1 MLVRCLLVEKEG
13 QGSGDHQVTAVIQ
26 TQNLSKWYGN
36 VLGLNDV
43 TLEIEAGITGILGP
57 NGAGKSTFLKLI
69 TGQIK
74 SNIGSVTIDGQR
86 VWNNFSLFSKI
97 GFCPEQDSFFEE
109 MTGWQFLTSLLRLY
123 HFSTAEIEEKAD
135 KALEIVELTEDK
147 HRAVRSYSRG
157 MRQRLKV
164 AQSIAHDPAIIILDE
179 PLNGLD
185 PLGRRK
191 IIRLI
196 KEYKGEGRTIV
207 VSSHVLPEIEAMT
220 NQIILIHQGKI
231 FAQGDI
237 HYIRDLIETHP
248 HIISIK
254 CSDPRQL
261 AQKFIQHDFVLKVN
275 FDQKKGSLLVE
286 TNNRDKFFGLLPV
299 LFVENRIEV
308 EEITSPDDNLQAVFD
323 YLIGK

>member
-1 MLVRCLLVEKEG
+1 M
-13 QGSGDHQVTAVIQ
+13 TAVIQ
-26 TQNLSKWYGN
+26 TQSLSKWYGN
-36 VLGLNDV
+36 VLGLSDV
-43 TLEIEAGITGILGP
+43 TLEIEPGITGILGP

-74 SNIGSVTIDGQR
+74 SNIGTVTIEGEQ
-86 VWNNFSLFSKI
+86 VWNNFSQFAKI
-97 GFCPEQDSFFEE
+97 GFCPEQDSFYEE

-123 HFSTAEIEEKAD
+123 HLPAAEIEEKAD
-135 KALEIVELTEDK
+135 KALDIVELSEDK

-164 AQSIAHDPAIIILDE
+164 AQSIAHDPRIIILDE

-196 KEYKGEGRTIV
+196 KEYKGEGRTIM

-248 HIISIK
+248 HIIAIK
-254 CSDPRQL
+254 CSDPRKL
-261 AQKFIQHDFVLKVN
+261 AQKFIRHDFVLKVN
-275 FDQKKGSLLVE
+275 FDLKKGTLLVE
-286 TNNRDKFFGLLPV
+286 TNNRDKFFGLLPE
-299 LFVENRIEV
+299 LFVENNINV

>member
-1 MLVRCLLVEKEG
+1 MTDIIK
-13 QGSGDHQVTAVIQ
+13 

-36 VLGLNDV
+36 VLGLNDI
-43 TLEIEAGITGILGP
+43 TLQIGTGITGLLGP

-74 SNIGSVTIDGQR
+74 PNIGAVYIKGEKIR
-86 VWNNFSLFSKI
+86 NNYRLFSII
-97 GFCPEQDSFFEE
+97 GFCPEQDSFFED
-109 MTGWQFLTSLLRLY
+109 MTGWEFITGLLRLN
-123 HFSTAEIEEKAD
+123 HFSSSEIESKAFR
-135 KALEIVELTEDK
+135 ALEIVELSSDK
-147 HRAVRSYSRG
+147 DRVIKSYSRG
-157 MRQRLKV
+157 MRQRLKF
-164 AQSIAHDPAIIILDE
+164 AQAIAHDPEIFFLDE

-191 IIRLI
+191 VIKLI
-196 KEYKGEGRTIV
+196 KSYEKEGKTIV

-220 NQIILIHQGKI
+220 KKIILIHQGKI

-254 CSDPRQL
+254 CSKPRLL
-261 AQKFIQHDFVLKVN
+261 ASKFIHEHFVQKVH
-275 FDQKKGSLLVE
+275 FGTSLDSVLVE
-286 TNNRDKFFGLLPV
+286 TQNRDKLFGLLPS
-299 LFVENRIEV
+299 LFVQNNIEV
-308 EEITSPDDNLQAVFD
+308 YEITSPDDNLQAVFD

>member
-1 MLVRCLLVEKEG
+1 M
-13 QGSGDHQVTAVIQ
+13 TAVIQ

-36 VLGLNDV
+36 VLGLSDV
-43 TLEIEAGITGILGP
+43 TLQIEPGITGILGP

-74 SNIGSVTIDGQR
+74 PNIGKVLIHGQK
-86 VWNNFSLFSKI
+86 VWNNYALFAQI
-97 GFCPEQDSFFEE
+97 GFCPEQDSFYEE
-109 MTGWQFLTSLLRLY
+109 LTGWQFLINLLKLH
-123 HFSTAEIEEKAD
+123 HFSPVEMNEKAE
-135 KALEIVELTEDK
+135 KALDIVELTKDK
-147 HRAVRSYSRG
+147 DRVIRSYSRG

-164 AQSIAHDPAIIILDE
+164 AQAIAHDPNIIILDE

-196 KEYKGEGRTIV
+196 KKYKGEGRMIV

-220 NQIILIHQGKI
+220 NKIILIHQGKV

-254 CSDPRQL
+254 CSQPRLL
-261 AQKFIQHDFVLKVN
+261 AEKFIGYDYVLKVH
-275 FDQKKGSLLVE
+275 FDLQKKSLLVE
-286 TNNRDKFFGLLPV
+286 TNNRDKFFAILPS
-299 LFVENRIEV
+299 LFLENEIKV

>member
-1 MLVRCLLVEKEG
+1 M
-13 QGSGDHQVTAVIQ
+13 TAVIQ

-36 VLGLNDV
+36 VLGLSDV
-43 TLEIEAGITGILGP
+43 TLQIEPGITGILGP

-74 SNIGSVTIDGQR
+74 PNIGRVTIHGQK
-86 VWNNFSLFSKI
+86 VWNNYALFAQI
-97 GFCPEQDSFFEE
+97 GFCPEQDSFYEE
-109 MTGWQFLTSLLRLY
+109 LTGWQFLTNLLKLH
-123 HFSTAEIEEKAD
+123 HFSPEEIKEKAE
-135 KALEIVELTEDK
+135 KALDIVELTKDK
-147 HRAVRSYSRG
+147 DRVIRSYSRG

-164 AQSIAHDPAIIILDE
+164 AQSIAHDPDIIILDE

-191 IIRLI
+191 IIRLV
-196 KEYKGEGRTIV
+196 KEYKGEGRMIV

-220 NQIILIHQGKI
+220 NRIILIHQGKI

-254 CSDPRQL
+254 CSQPRLL
-261 AQKFIQHDFVLKVN
+261 AEKFIRYDYVLKVH
-275 FDQKKGSLLVE
+275 FDLQRKSLLVE
-286 TNNRDKFFGLLPV
+286 TDNRDKFFSLLPS
-299 LFVENRIEV
+299 LFRDSNIHV